1 MYGDCGR
8 AHCRYIEESN
18 VAFVEPVTVVR
29 NGKRGRPQKVLNPTF
44 VAEAMSSS
52 RKITVT
58 QLAKLMGIS
67 RPTLFK
73 HLRANNLDALVRSF
87 RASKPDSGL
96 GYLVGF
102 LRRHGLRVQRRR
114 VYSFI
119 HPVDGLGRALRQRR
133 GIKRQDYRVSRAHA
147 LWHVDGHHKLI
158 LWEIVIHGFVDG
170 YSRTVT
176 ALRASTNNRATTV
189 LEVFLE
195 AVGEYGLPSRVR
207 GDHGAENKK
216 VPVYM
221 IITQGL
227 GRASFMWGSST
238 HNTRIERLW
247 VEAVHGLERSNPHH
261 LWLLHLLLLDF
272 INDDSEDFRAEW
284 NLHPISGEGHGQTP
298 HDLCFTG
305 QVEKGVYM
313 TEYPNIH
320 PSILQRYYGV
330 HGRVVERQP
339 GETGADDE
347 HVPAPSTGGADDDAS
362 DLASD
367 DELVRQ
373 VEDAQAENF
382 HHEPVAVPKHASP
395 FEDDETTQLS
405 HDALGAAEEL
415 EFVPRGFGLLR
426 EEWEEGVYPSY
437 EILRS
442 GRRGGKE
449 LRVALPDPIWRPRAE
464 RWGRAL
470 AILNEISY
478 INEHA

>member
-1 MYGDCGR
+1 MYGDSQEVAAAR
-8 AHCRYIEESN
+8 EESN

-67 RPTLFK
+67 RPTLIK
-73 HLRANNLDALVRSF
+73 HLRANNVYHKFSDLTKPSSMLSSGPSEHRNPTLALVTSWDSF
-87 RASKPDSGL
+87 AATVSVCSADASIHLFTLLMDSVALSVSAGVSN
-96 GYLVGF
+96 GKTTGF
-102 LRRHGLRVQRRR
+102 LTFLDITVAE
-114 VYSFI
+114 
-119 HPVDGLGRALRQRR
+119 L
-133 GIKRQDYRVSRAHA
+133 IK
-147 LWHVDGHHKLI
+147 
-158 LWEIVIHGFVDG
+158 
-170 YSRTVT
+170 VT

-227 GRASFMWGSST
+227 GRASFMWGSLVPNLPAVGVHSS
-238 HNTRIERLW
+238 I
-247 VEAVHGLERSNPHH
+247 EAVHGLERSNPHH
-261 LWLLHLLLLDF
+261 LWLLHLLFLDF

-284 NLHPISGEGHGQTP
+284 NLHPIS
-298 HDLCFTG
+298 G

-339 GETGADDE
+339 GETGAGQLDDE

-426 EEWEEGVYPSY
+426 EEWEEGLV
-437 EILRS
+437 
-442 GRRGGKE
+442 GGVEKSF
-449 LRVALPDPIWRPRAE
+449 VLPFQTQFG
-464 RWGRAL
+464 GRARSAGAEL
-470 AILNEISY
+470 WLF
-478 INEHA
+478 